1 MNKKQIIATVAKEFE
16 LSKAKSGKILN
27 KFLDL
32 ITDALKNGEPV
43 QFVGFGSFKVV
54 SKAERNGFNPG
65 TKKKIKIPAQK
76 TIKFKVSKKLKS
88 SLNK

>member
-1 MNKKQIIATVAKEFE
+1 MNKKQIIATVAEEFE
-16 LSKAKSGKILN
+16 LSKAKSGRILN
-27 KFLDL
+27 KILDL
-32 ITDALKNGEPV
+32 VSNALKNGESV

-54 SKAERNGFNPG
+54 NKAERNGFNPA
-65 TKKKIKIPAQK
+65 TKKKMKIPAQK